1 MLCLHSMS
9 SATSKTK
16 LSKDSV
22 CLEVWA
28 WIFMGMKILL
38 NLVSD
43 MFEKS

>member
-22 CLEVWA
+22 FEGL
-28 WIFMGMKILL
+28 GMDFHIELKILL